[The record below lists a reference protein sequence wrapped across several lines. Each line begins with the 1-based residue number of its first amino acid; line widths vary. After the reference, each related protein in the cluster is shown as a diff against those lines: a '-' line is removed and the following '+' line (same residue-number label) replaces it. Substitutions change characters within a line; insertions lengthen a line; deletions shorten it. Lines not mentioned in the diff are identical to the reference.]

1 MGLELGPGHRPWRCC
16 PPGPAPEVG
25 VGVRVRARVR
35 LGVRVGKGSLD
46 AQPSSRPQPQPQPQL
61 TPQPLT
67 DLMRVEVVLT
77 TGGWVE
83 RGLGC
88 RFSSRCSKDLGARG
102 LGVHNLHT
110 IHRSC
115 APPALLYRKPG
126 LGLGPRVGVEVG
138 GWGLGWGC
146 HFSCCFKDLGTRG
159 FGVHNLHTV
168 DRSCAPTALLSRK
181 PGLGLGPRVGVG
193 VGVGGWGGGAVSPPA
208 APKTLEPEA
217 LGSTISTLFTAA
229 VVPPP

>member
-1 MGLELGPGHRPWRCC
+1 MGW
-16 PPGPAPEVG
+16 
-25 VGVRVRARVR
+25 
-35 LGVRVGKGSLD
+35 
-46 AQPSSRPQPQPQPQL
+46 
-61 TPQPLT
+61 
-67 DLMRVEVVLT
+67 
-77 TGGWVE
+77 
-83 RGLGC
+83 GC

-168 DRSCAPTALLSRK
+168 DRSCAPTALLSSRSGLGWGPRVGVEVGVK
-181 PGLGLGPRVGVG
+181 VLVHNLRTIHRSCGPPALSRRSGLGLGPRVGVEG
-193 VGVGGWGGGAVSPPA
+193 GVLRVGVRVLPVRG
-208 APKTLEPEA
+208 
-217 LGSTISTLFTAA
+217 
-229 VVPPP
+229 